1 MSTVLEMPPLP
12 LLHIV
17 HATTSP
23 AMPAPPTMP
32 EIPFILDDAGAFLN
46 LPPIGGPV
54 EANLPR
60 IANSTNPGTTK
71 PQDQG
76 FRIASVDQ
84 TRSVTPSTVP
94 WINSNGQVQLKDLH
108 AGEKGVTVTR
118 EIAPLVNSDGN
129 FQAPN
134 LQPTDGGMSS
144 DQRPGGLPME
154 ARPDSQNVVK
164 LSRVYADQLPV
175 ATTINADSGRPGG
188 LAKQHIIK

>member
-1 MSTVLEMPPLP
+1 MSSLLEMPPLP

-17 HATTSP
+17 NAP
-23 AMPAPPTMP
+23 GPLPQAPPKLP
-32 EIPFILDDAGAFLN
+32 EIPFVLDDNGTFLD

-60 IANSTNPGTTK
+60 IANATNPGTTK

-76 FRIASVDQ
+76 FRIATVDQ

-94 WINSNGQVQLKDLH
+94 WRNSDGQVQLKDLH

-118 EIAPLVNSDGN
+118 EIAPLMNSDGN
-129 FQAPN
+129 FQTPN
-134 LQPTDGGMSS
+134 FQPIDGGISA
-144 DQRPGGLPME
+144 DQRPGGLPLE

-164 LSRVYADQLPV
+164 LSKVYADQLPV
-175 ATTINADSGRPGG
+175 AVTINADTGRPGG
-188 LAKQHIIK
+188 LARSHIIK